1 MGVFYNNIFM
11 GSSTEPLISSDNFVE
26 AKTKRTI
33 QFTFQGNIFIDN
45 QFLVIRP
52 HTVLSQGMILHSSNL
67 YDIDC
72 AIKLD
77 RTCITN
83 VHP

>member
-1 MGVFYNNIFM
+1 MGVFYNNIFI
-11 GSSTEPLISSDNFVE
+11 GSSTEPLISSDNFFE
-26 AKTKRTI
+26 AKTKRTM
-33 QFTFQGNIFIDN
+33 QFTFDKYIYRYSVSYIK
-45 QFLVIRP
+45 P
-52 HTVLSQGMILHSSNL
+52 PTVLSQGMILHSSNL